1 LNTGFGLELFPGA
14 HLLKSLIPD
23 IRTVYAR
30 TMPYRSRQEFL
41 HRLGY
46 SSIYQLGKTV
56 CTVDKVHE
64 LRIHIDAAEYFHCLS
79 ELLER
84 AEHSVYILGWDI
96 DSRTALKKSPE
107 GSTQKDSHLFFF
119 LQNLIKKK
127 PQLNIYLLCWNYSIL
142 FSLERELWPLFKPQA
157 WGERI
162 HFVLD
167 KYHPLLSSHHQKVVV
182 VDDKYACVGGVDLCE
197 NRYDHPEH
205 FLDDPRRLNALG
217 KAYQPWHD
225 IHCMLSGPLSKK
237 IGLLCRARWTL
248 ATGKELPPPPYESN
262 PEELPLPLPFPGQIR
277 DQYVGVCR
285 TQPRYKKQRRARENF
300 SATIE
305 LIRKSKK
312 FIYIENQYLTSR
324 SIRKALERSLES
336 PQGPEI
342 VVILPKFPFGWRENV
357 TIAVLQTRV
366 LRKLKEKDNYNRFK
380 AYYPQLISRE
390 SNYLYVHSKL
400 ILVDDMFAK
409 IGSTNINNRSMGL
422 DTEMDLIWEAQD
434 RESHEALIDLRCQ
447 LIAEHTGS
455 EFSYVRKK
463 HKMPLIQLVEELSIG
478 ERRLEAHKPTTSD
491 WLDYLIP
498 HIPFFDSPQPIH
510 WSYLV
515 FYFWYRM
522 KAILRR
528 AHRRP

>member
-1 LNTGFGLELFPGA
+1 
-14 HLLKSLIPD
+14 
-23 IRTVYAR
+23 
-30 TMPYRSRQEFL
+30 MPYRSRYQYL
-41 HRLGY
+41 QQLGY
-46 SSIYQLGKTV
+46 TSIYQVGKTV
-56 CTVDKVHE
+56 CTVDQVHE
-64 LRIHIDAAEYFHCLS
+64 LRIHIDSAEYFECLAN
-79 ELLER
+79 LLER
-84 AEHSVYILGWDI
+84 AEHSIYILGWDI

-107 GSTQKDSHLFFF
+107 GGTQKDFHLYFL
-119 LQNLIKKK
+119 LQNLIKSK
-127 PQLNIYLLCWNYSIL
+127 PHLNIYLLCWNYSIL
-142 FSLERELWPLFKPQA
+142 FSLERELWPVFKPQA

-182 VDDKYACVGGVDLCE
+182 VDDTYACVGGIDICE

-205 FLDDPRRLNALG
+205 RLDDPRRLNALG
-217 KAYQPWHD
+217 KSYQPWHD
-225 IHCMLSGPLSKK
+225 IHCVFSGPLAKK
-237 IGLLCRARWTL
+237 IGLLCRTRWTF
-248 ATGKELPPPPYESN
+248 ATGKDISPPPIECS
-262 PEELPLPLPFPGQIR
+262 EDTPLPLPFPGQLR

-300 SATIE
+300 SATVE

-324 SIRKALERSLES
+324 SIRKALERSLEA

-342 VVILPKFPFGWRENV
+342 IVVLPKFPFGWRENV

-366 LRKLKEKDNYNRFK
+366 LRKLKEKDLHKRFK
-380 AYYPQLISRE
+380 AYFPQLSSRE
-390 SNYLYVHSKL
+390 SSYLYVHSKL
-400 ILVDDMFAK
+400 ILVDDLFAK

-422 DTEMDLIWEAQD
+422 DTEMDLLWEVQD
-434 RESHEALIDLRCQ
+434 QPSHEALIDFRCR

-455 EFSYVRKK
+455 NFDDVRSR
-463 HKMPLIQLVEELSIG
+463 HDRPLIQLIEELSIG

-515 FYFWYRM
+515 LYFWYRL
-522 KAILRR
+522 KTTLRR
-528 AHRRP
+528 ARRRP